1 MPISYTKFRYRLAK
15 SLQNVVLE
23 LSVSGTHSFRSGGA
37 SRARPTADLL
47 IGFSRDG
54 SKSVGAL
61 VWFLCSSS
69 PILLLLGCS
78 ITYRYSYW
86 CSPLTAKID
95 LMVFCSCCVLRG
107 EPEIWNFFYRLS
119 VYELAGNE
127 IFLRHWSSGNYSKS
141 SQGRLYKRF
150 MARVRLVI
158 LAWHLV
164 WPSILRFGQVENAG
178 PVVCGPGVWKTWSV
192 ENMGR
197 GKHGVWWKT
206 RGVESTG
213 RGKHGI

>member
-23 LSVSGTHSFRSGGA
+23 LSVSGTHSFRSGVA
-37 SRARPTADLL
+37 SKARPTADLL

-107 EPEIWNFFYRLS
+107 EPEIWNFFYGLS

-127 IFLRHWSSGNYSKS
+127 IFLRHWSSGNYGKS
-141 SQGRLYKRF
+141 SQSAL
-150 MARVRLVI
+150 LVVKEGYI
-158 LAWHLV
+158 RDLWHV
-164 WPSILRFGQVENAG
+164 SG
-178 PVVCGPGVWKTWSV
+178 
-192 ENMGR
+192 
-197 GKHGVWWKT
+197 
-206 RGVESTG
+206 
-213 RGKHGI
+213 